1 MAGAK
6 LKRVLSP
13 EKAAESIS
21 AIALGLATGK
31 IKFGKGFSTRPK
43 KAVKLQVTGKESTDG
58 GGKVTIEVSWKADAD
73 ENGARPV

>member
-1 MAGAK
+1 MAAAK
-6 LKRVLSP
+6 LKRILSP

-43 KAVKLQVTGKESTDG
+43 RAVKLEVTGKESG
-58 GGKVTIEVSWKADAD
+58 GAGKVTIEVSWKADD
-73 ENGARPV
+73 DKNGSRPV

>member
-6 LKRVLSP
+6 LKRILSP

-31 IKFGKGFSTRPK
+31 IKFGKGFSTKPK
-43 KAVKLQVTGKESTDG
+43 RAVKLEVRGKESSG

-73 ENGARPV
+73 ENGSRPV